1 MPRVHRLR
9 KKKIVSIGPADVL
22 YLALGHDFFS
32 ESRWPD
38 PPDIGALA
46 DMRRA
51 WGDPA
56 VRRLV
61 ETKLVE
67 RQGRGHQRERAWA
80 EEAFS
85 K

>member
-1 MPRVHRLR
+1 MSRIR
-9 KKKIVSIGPADVL
+9 KLMKKRSANIGPADVL

-38 PPDIGALA
+38 PPDAGALA

-61 ETKLVE
+61 ETKLEE
-67 RQGRGHQRERAWA
+67 RQGRGHQRTHAWA
-80 EEAFS
+80 EKVFE
-85 K
+85 